1 MSDIT
6 NSEPTLY
13 GLAHCGTCKKA
24 MAWLDGAGISYGF
37 VDYREQPLDPELL
50 RQCAAQLGWEKL
62 VNRAS
67 YSWRDL
73 PAERKTPPD
82 EAAWLAL
89 VAEVPT
95 LIKRPLL
102 LRQGKATVGFSDKSY
117 SALFG
122 V

>member
-1 MSDIT
+1 MSDI
-6 NSEPTLY
+6 NSTEPTIY

-24 MAWLDGAGISYGF
+24 MAWLDQRGISYRF
-37 VDYREQPLDPELL
+37 VDYRDQPLTADLL

-73 PAERKTPPD
+73 PAERKTPVD
-82 EAAWLAL
+82 ESAWLAL
-89 VAEVPT
+89 VAEIPT

-102 LRQGKATVGFSDKSY
+102 LREGRANVGFSDKSY

-122 V
+122 A

>member
-1 MSDIT
+1 MSNAIT
-6 NSEPTLY
+6 VY

-24 MAWLDGAGISYGF
+24 MAWLDGRGIGYDF
-37 VDYREQPLDPELL
+37 IDYREQPLSPDLL
-50 RQCAAQLGWEKL
+50 RECAAQLGWEKL

-73 PAERKTPPD
+73 PAERKNPAD

-102 LRQGKATVGFSDKSY
+102 LRAGKATVGFSEKSY
-117 SALFG
+117 GALFG
-122 V
+122 A